1 MTKRA
6 LLVYK
11 VTEYEIDLNQD
22 DKKIKILYK
31 IIVIIFQ
38 LRFFLVNA
46 EYSLFCRKIAKSK
59 RLALLYAVITVC
71 VLQSVSKTALKL

>member
-11 VTEYEIDLNQD
+11 VIEQEIDLNQV

-31 IIVIIFQ
+31 VIVIIFQ
-38 LRFFLVNA
+38 LKCFLVNA

-59 RLALLYAVITVC
+59 HLALLYAIITVC
-71 VLQSVSKTALKL
+71 VLQSVSKTA